1 MSALPVLWQFRQSHY
16 NDKVR
21 WALDWKRLPHRRRSV
36 VPGLHVPRIMWLT
49 GQRSVPVLVLGGT
62 AITDSTRIIEV
73 LERLHPDPPLYPR
86 DDAAQRR
93 ALELEEFFD
102 EELGPH
108 LRRAWFHEL
117 LPDADFSSALLAGG
131 TSPLVQRLYR
141 ALFPVVRQVMTVD
154 MGIDAA
160 GAERSRITME
170 RALDRLEAEI
180 GDSGYLV
187 GDGFT
192 VADLTAAA
200 LLYPIVLPPEFP
212 YPIPAPLPTRAA
224 RFRDSL
230 RGRRGFEWAAEMY
243 RRHRGTSAEVSA
255 Q

>member
-1 MSALPVLWQFRQSHY
+1 
-16 NDKVR
+16 
-21 WALDWKRLPHRRRSV
+21 
-36 VPGLHVPRIMWLT
+36 
-49 GQRSVPVLVLGGT
+49 
-62 AITDSTRIIEV
+62 
-73 LERLHPDPPLYPR
+73 
-86 DDAAQRR
+86 
-93 ALELEEFFD
+93 
-102 EELGPH
+102 
-108 LRRAWFHEL
+108 
-117 LPDADFSSALLAGG
+117 
-131 TSPLVQRLYR
+131 
-141 ALFPVVRQVMTVD
+141 VD

-160 GAERSRITME
+160 GAERRRITME
-170 RALDRLEAEI
+170 RALDSLEAEI

-212 YPIPAPLPTRAA
+212 YPIPAPLPTPAA
-224 RFRDSL
+224 RFRGSL